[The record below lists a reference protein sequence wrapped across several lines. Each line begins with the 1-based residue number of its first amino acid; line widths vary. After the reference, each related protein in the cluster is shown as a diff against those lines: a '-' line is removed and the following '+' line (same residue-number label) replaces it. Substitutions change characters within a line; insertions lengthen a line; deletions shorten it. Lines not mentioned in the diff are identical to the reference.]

1 MMGRDIKKGRSS
13 SVVISVVVVLYAL
26 LTLAPVYFVVT
37 NALKANADII
47 ANPFYPEIAKL
58 TLKPMQEAFELL
70 NYPSTVLNN
79 LRLLV
84 YSSVI
89 LVVCSSMAG
98 YSIATCRSK
107 LLHGYYL
114 VLIGV
119 QTLPFMLALV
129 PLVFVMGLLKLS
141 NNFLGTSLVYAA
153 NTMAFGVFLY
163 TGYMRSL
170 PKELYDA
177 ATVDGCN
184 HFQTY
189 LHIYMPLLKTVTA
202 TVIMLRS
209 VFFWNDYIIASATLT
224 TPRLAPLML
233 RLYAFSSNRLTRY
246 DLLFAGTLLVSL
258 PIMILFICT
267 QGVFISGVA
276 AGAVKG

>member
-1 MMGRDIKKGRSS
+1 MMGKGTKKGRSAS
-13 SVVISVVVVLYAL
+13 ALISVIVILYAL
-26 LTLAPVYFVVT
+26 LTLAPIYFVVT
-37 NALKANADII
+37 NAFKGNSDII
-47 ANPFYPEIAKL
+47 ANPFVPEIGRL
-58 TLKPMQEAFELL
+58 TLEPMKEAFQLL
-70 NYPSTVLNN
+70 DYPVTMLNN
-79 LRLLV
+79 LRLLI
-84 YSSVI
+84 YSSII

-107 LLHGYYL
+107 LLNSYYL
-114 VLIGV
+114 LLIGV
-119 QTLPFMLALV
+119 QTLPFLLAMV
-129 PLVFVMGLLKLS
+129 PLVLVLS
-141 NNFLGTSLVYAA
+141 LMRLNNSFLGTSLVYAA
-153 NTMAFGVFLY
+153 DTMAFGAFLY

-189 LHIYMPLLKTVTA
+189 LHIYMPLLKTVTG

-209 VFFWNDYIIASATLT
+209 VLFWNDYIIASTTLT
-224 TPRLAPLML
+224 SPKMIPLML
-233 RLYAFSSNRLTRY
+233 KLYAFSSNRLTRY

-267 QGVFISGVA
+267 QRVFISGVM